1 MATPSFMNRAGA
13 SGGVLALLVAA
24 ALILPDAP
32 LARPAKLPTCTE
44 LKTVITPVIKR
55 TVKIT
60 GDVIGGGDL
69 GQSVTCNY
77 GATLSVEV
85 QPTVGAGVF
94 DSDQAGTPKAK
105 RVTALGKKAFSALQ
119 SISTGKRKTSF
130 YEVEVLQ
137 GAAVL
142 KITSTA
148 SALTT
153 DETLARKLLP
163 DL

>member
-1 MATPSFMNRAGA
+1 MATRGFPKTLV
-13 SGGVLALLVAA
+13 SGVVAALLGFGALAFPA
-24 ALILPDAP
+24 ALA
-32 LARPAKLPTCTE
+32 ARPAKLPTCSA

-55 TVKIT
+55 TLKIT

-77 GATLSVEV
+77 GATLSIEI

-105 RVTALGKKAFSALQ
+105 KVTGLGKKAFSSLQ
-119 SISTGKRKTSF
+119 SISVGKRKTSF
-130 YEVEVLQ
+130 YELEVLQ

-153 DETLARKLLP
+153 DETLAKKLLP